1 MTTRSLASLFTLS
14 LLAAGLPLAAQTPL
28 FVDGLGFGGS
38 KVFSEGRSP
47 LGNPARFDQA
57 TPGWYFTYVGGDQRA
72 QNNQAYVLDATAA
85 DPQALLNLQN
95 APWAQRTRSYGAAGV
110 KDSAI
115 LAFTHEDLN
124 GMLAFPDVA
133 PADYQSPRNATTAIG
148 RRDAVD
154 RLSFGGGGSTSGTG
168 LGMNLRIEQWHHGFE
183 TAAIDPGTGQV
194 PWVNVDA
201 TLLGLAATNQ
211 KTLTVALD
219 LGYVMDLAQGVR
231 LGLTADQLNSKH
243 LWDVYL
249 QPQLRGGLQVDLGS
263 SAKISV
269 ETDVNAVE
277 RMPFPL
283 KQKSSSASLTLT
295 ASQAVSLVV
304 GVQELTLGAAS
315 VTRAGVTLEL
325 KTPSFLLSLGFN
337 FGQETPLRGAA
348 LMFN

>member
-1 MTTRSLASLFTLS
+1 MSPRSLASLFTLS
-14 LLAAGLPLAAQTPL
+14 LLAGTLPLAAQTPL

-57 TPGWYFTYVGGDQRA
+57 TPGWYFTYLDGDQRA
-72 QNNQAYVLDATAA
+72 QNNQAYVLDAPTA
-85 DPQALLNLQN
+85 DPQALTNLEN

-124 GMLAFPDVA
+124 SMIAFPDVA
-133 PADYQSPRNATTAIG
+133 PADYQSVRNATTALG

-168 LGMNLRIEQWHHGFE
+168 LGLSLRVEQWHNGFQ
-183 TAAIDPGTGQV
+183 TVAFNPSGTEL
-194 PWVNVDA
+194 PWVNVDNA
-201 TLLGLAATNQ
+201 LLGMSATDQ
-211 KTLTVALD
+211 KTLM
-219 LGYVMDLAQGVR
+219 LGVDAGFVMDLAQGVR
-231 LGLTADQLNSKH
+231 IGITADQLNSKH

-249 QPQLRGGLQVDLGS
+249 QPQVRAGLQVDLGS
-263 SAKISV
+263 SAKVSV

-295 ASQAVSLVV
+295 ASQAVALVV
-304 GVQELTLGAAS
+304 GVQELTIGAAS

-325 KTPSFLLSLGFN
+325 KTPSFLLSVGFN
-337 FGQETPLRGAA
+337 FGQETPLRGGA